1 MKNIHSRSF
10 HILVLSLSS
19 CHNHSPTRSF
29 IFVKNTTL
37 PVRLEL
43 ETTSTGVPSRFLT
56 TDCATI
62 KLAEKK
68 ILRKLEFK
76 VRVLSVLF
84 NTVEFG
90 VCFDITSWVA
100 KTSFFFSSSFSR
112 YLPII
117 CCDFNVLVLRI
128 TKSTN
133 IIIGI
138 YSRSGNYIIS
148 IFHNLIFHDTTSKDP
163 LLELATGSYFIEHF
177 I

>member
-1 MKNIHSRSF
+1 MTHCNKNYTNQSNHLFEDVLRNVKMKNIHSRSF

-100 KTSFFFSSSFSR
+100 KTSFFFFQV
-112 YLPII
+112 
-117 CCDFNVLVLRI
+117 VLV
-128 TKSTN
+128 
-133 IIIGI
+133 
-138 YSRSGNYIIS
+138 
-148 IFHNLIFHDTTSKDP
+148 DTY
-163 LLELATGSYFIEHF
+163 LLFVAILMC
-177 I
+177 